1 MIRFSLERINSRNIR
16 QRWFRQDPDSS
27 NQPPA
32 RILPLMLVHQPPNSL
47 LLIKFRTL
55 YPCRELHIRSEVM
68 LVHNMI
74 DVSQSFLLSREVFLP
89 MPFVHQVFV
98 EEVLI

>member
-1 MIRFSLERINSRNIR
+1 
-16 QRWFRQDPDSS
+16 
-27 NQPPA
+27 
-32 RILPLMLVHQPPNSL
+32 
-47 LLIKFRTL
+47 
-55 YPCRELHIRSEVM
+55 M